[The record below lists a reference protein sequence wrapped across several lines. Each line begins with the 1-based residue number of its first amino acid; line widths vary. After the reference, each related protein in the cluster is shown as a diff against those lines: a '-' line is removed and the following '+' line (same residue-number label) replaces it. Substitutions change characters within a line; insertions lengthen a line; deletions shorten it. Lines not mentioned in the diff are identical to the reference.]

1 MMKMIG
7 DLVMKED
14 FDRCYLDHFLKKTNK
29 LLQMT

>member
-1 MMKMIG
+1 MVKMIG

-14 FDRCYLDHFLKKTNK
+14 FDRCHLDHLKKKK

>member
-14 FDRCYLDHFLKKTNK
+14 FDRCHLDHLKKKKK